1 VTAFDLGDAA
11 IKQAVA
17 AAASRVILIAEGAK
31 FALRTMAIVCAME
44 DVDILVTDSSAPPA
58 VLDRLRAAGVE
69 VSVV

>member
-31 FALRTMAIVCAME
+31 FALRT
-44 DVDILVTDSSAPPA
+44 DSSAPPA